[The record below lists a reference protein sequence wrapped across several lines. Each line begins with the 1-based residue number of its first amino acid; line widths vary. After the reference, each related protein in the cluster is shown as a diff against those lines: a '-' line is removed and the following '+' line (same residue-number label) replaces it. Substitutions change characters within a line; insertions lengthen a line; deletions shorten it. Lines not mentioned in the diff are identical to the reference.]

1 MGKLLLWTLIQAI
14 FGVGGTALLTHTLHG
29 KGVSVASL
37 TESALSW
44 QGMVGI
50 VLMFGSFLTMG
61 YVLSFAKL
69 SSYIPISTA
78 LTFLLTLIVTT
89 TIQKEELT
97 IQIIGGMVL
106 IAAGI
111 MLASWSRSAL

>member
-1 MGKLLLWTLIQAI
+1 MVKLLLWTLIQAI

-29 KGVSVASL
+29 KGVSIASL

-69 SSYIPISTA
+69 SAYIPISTA
-78 LTFLLTLIVTT
+78 LTFMLTLIVTT

-111 MLASWSRSAL
+111 MLASWSRSPL

>member
-1 MGKLLLWTLIQAI
+1 MSKLLLWTLVQAV

-37 TESALSW
+37 TESAVSW
-44 QGMVGI
+44 QGILGI
-50 VLMFGSFLTMG
+50 LLMFASFLTMG

-69 SSYIPISTA
+69 SAYIPVSTA
-78 LTFLLTLIVTT
+78 LTFILTLIVTT

-97 IQIIGGMVL
+97 VQILVGMAL
-106 IAAGI
+106 ITTGI
-111 MLASWSRSAL
+111 ILASWSRSAL